1 MSIQRGRKKLRP
13 KIFCPA
19 RHKYSEIV
27 PTGHSQ
33 LQNALR
39 NRNYMTRNEISRN
52 MPAGCSAG
60 T

>member
-1 MSIQRGRKKLRP
+1 MKVAP
-13 KIFCPA
+13 KEFPTRE

-39 NRNYMTRNEISRN
+39 NRNDIARNAISRN
-52 MPAGCSAG
+52 IPAGCSAG